1 MKLLAFLLA
10 LATVAYGHDKI
21 VGCYWGVWSFYRP
34 GYGAFDV
41 DDIDASLC
49 THGMYGFAD
58 LDNATWTIKVWDPWY
73 DQAPEDCGPDGSIYC
88 HYDSYRRFINLKQ
101 SYPNFKPMIS
111 IGGWNAGS
119 GSYSMMAA
127 DPQKRKTFID
137 SLSEFLDKYHFDGVD
152 LDWEYPGDREGS
164 DPENDKENFSKLV
177 TEMKAMLSAKGKL
190 FTAALTPDFRRLD
203 IGYDVP
209 VVSEALDVMFIMT
222 YDYHGLWDNHNF
234 TGHNAPIYFRDEE
247 NFEEHPGYK
256 WNVYDT
262 LNIWMDR
269 GAPKDKMVMGIP
281 AYGRG
286 FTLDDPALDGLY
298 CPANEG
304 IPAGPY
310 TRQKAFWGY
319 QEILQA
325 QNNDTLINLPGATPH
340 DWKVVVDDCYKAP
353 YMVNGPYWIGYA
365 DEESVANK
373 VRYANLLDIAGVM
386 VWSID
391 TDNFRGEWNQK
402 KFPLLH
408 SIQDTL
414 NSGETLDPSNPKCS
428 GTAPMCDVEPS
439 TTTTTTTTTIPVTS
453 PTTSSPFDPSQCT
466 EVNDVIPYPG
476 DCHRYLMC
484 LDNGQ
489 GGYNLQVYTCGDW
502 VFDPNIDAC
511 TDPGL
516 PSNDI
521 LCE

>member
-1 MKLLAFLLA
+1 MGVFHWAFIMKLLAFLLA

-262 LNIWMDR
+262 LTSGWIGELQKTNWSWVYQLMEEVSLWMIL
-269 GAPKDKMVMGIP
+269 PKMVCI
-281 AYGRG
+281 
-286 FTLDDPALDGLY
+286 
-298 CPANEG
+298 
-304 IPAGPY
+304 
-310 TRQKAFWGY
+310 
-319 QEILQA
+319 A
-325 QNNDTLINLPGATPH
+325 QPMKVFQLVHTPG
-340 DWKVVVDDCYKAP
+340 KKLS
-353 YMVNGPYWIGYA
+353 G
-365 DEESVANK
+365 
-373 VRYANLLDIAGVM
+373 DI
-386 VWSID
+386 
-391 TDNFRGEWNQK
+391 K
-402 KFPLLH
+402 KFYKLK
-408 SIQDTL
+408 T
-414 NSGETLDPSNPKCS
+414 
-428 GTAPMCDVEPS
+428 M
-439 TTTTTTTTTIPVTS
+439 IP
-453 PTTSSPFDPSQCT
+453 
-466 EVNDVIPYPG
+466 
-476 DCHRYLMC
+476 
-484 LDNGQ
+484 
-489 GGYNLQVYTCGDW
+489 
-502 VFDPNIDAC
+502 
-511 TDPGL
+511 
-516 PSNDI
+516 
-521 LCE
+521 